1 MSEEQ
6 PLVSIC
12 TPTYN
17 RRPFIESMF
26 ECFRHQTYPRDKME
40 WIIVDDGTDK
50 IEDLIKQSNLPQIR
64 YFKVKKKMKLGEK
77 RNFMHKYVN
86 GSIVVYMDDDDYYP
100 PQRVEHCVETLL
112 ANPTALCAGSSE
124 LYVYFKHID
133 KMYQSGPF
141 GDTHATAGTFAFKK
155 ILLEHTKYDDNAAL
169 AEERSFLKDYTIPF
183 VQLDPMKTILVFSHH
198 HNSFDKKN
206 MLQNSDPKYFK
217 ESSKQVRDFIR
228 QENEEPI
235 YNFFMK
241 EIDELL
247 ENYLPGTPENKPDVI
262 QQLNEIRDKREKM
275 MQQQSTNKSASI
287 MIEVPGQG
295 KRPLSPP
302 EIVQMLTQQQ
312 NQIKFLV
319 NKVKELESAA
329 LQKQMNDAMNG
340 QNFSYS
346 T

>member
-1 MSEEQ
+1 MSEDQ
-6 PLVSIC
+6 PFVSIC

-17 RRPFIESMF
+17 RRPFIECMF

-77 RNFMHKYVN
+77 RNFMHKYVK

-112 ANPTALCAGSSE
+112 ANPRALCAGSSE
-124 LYVYFKHID
+124 LYIYFKHID

-155 ILLEHTKYDDNAAL
+155 ELLDQTKYDDNASL
-169 AEERSFLKDYTIPF
+169 AEERSFLKDYSIPF
-183 VQLDPMKTILVFSHH
+183 VQLDPMKTILVFSHN

-206 MLQNSDPKYFK
+206 MLQNSNQQYFK

-228 QENEEPI
+228 QENEESI
-235 YNFFMK
+235 YRFFME

-247 ENYLPGTPENKPDVI
+247 ESYLPGTPENKPDVI
-262 QQLNEIRDKREKM
+262 KQLNEIRTQREHM
-275 MQQQSTNKSASI
+275 EQQANQSASI

-295 KRPLSPP
+295 KRPLSPQ

-319 NKVKELESAA
+319 SKVKELENQL
-329 LQKQMNDAMNG
+329 LQKQMNEAING
-340 QNFSYS
+340 NFSYS

>member
-1 MSEEQ
+1 MSNDQ
-6 PLVSIC
+6 PFVSIC

-17 RRPFIESMF
+17 RRPFIECIF

-77 RNFMHKYVN
+77 RNFMHKYVK

-112 ANPTALCAGSSE
+112 ANPRALCAGSSE
-124 LYVYFKHID
+124 LYIYFKHID

-155 ILLEHTKYDDNAAL
+155 ELLDQTKYDDNASL
-169 AEERSFLKDYTIPF
+169 AEERSFLKDYSIPF
-183 VQLDPMKTILVFSHH
+183 VQLDPMKTILVFSHN

-206 MLQNSDPKYFK
+206 MLQNSNQQYFK

-228 QENEEPI
+228 QENEESI
-235 YNFFMK
+235 YRFFME

-247 ENYLPGTPENKPDVI
+247 ESYLPGTPENKPDVI
-262 QQLNEIRDKREKM
+262 KQLDEIRTQREHM
-275 MQQQSTNKSASI
+275 EQQANQSASI

-295 KRPLSPP
+295 KRPLSPQ

-319 NKVKELESAA
+319 SKVKELENQL
-329 LQKQMNDAMNG
+329 LQKQMNEAING
-340 QNFSYS
+340 NFSYS

>member
-1 MSEEQ
+1 
-6 PLVSIC
+6 
-12 TPTYN
+12 
-17 RRPFIESMF
+17 
-26 ECFRHQTYPRDKME
+26 
-40 WIIVDDGTDK
+40 
-50 IEDLIKQSNLPQIR
+50 
-64 YFKVKKKMKLGEK
+64 
-77 RNFMHKYVN
+77 MHKYVK
-86 GSIVVYMDDDDYYP
+86 GSIIVYMDDDDYYP

-112 ANPTALCAGSSE
+112 ANPRALCAGSSE
-124 LYVYFKHID
+124 LYIYFKHID

-155 ILLEHTKYDDNAAL
+155 ELLNHSKYDDNASL
-169 AEERSFLKDYTIPF
+169 AEERSFLKDYSIPF
-183 VQLDPMKTILVFSHH
+183 VQLDPMKTILVFSHN

-206 MLQNSDPKYFK
+206 MLQNSNQQYFK

-228 QENEEPI
+228 QENEESI
-235 YNFFMK
+235 YRFFME

-262 QQLNEIRDKREKM
+262 QQLNEIRTQREHM
-275 MQQQSTNKSASI
+275 EQQANQSASI

-295 KRPLSPP
+295 KRPLSPQ

-319 NKVKELESAA
+319 SKVKELENQL
-329 LQKQMNDAMNG
+329 LQKQMNEAING
-340 QNFSYS
+340 NFSYS

>member
-1 MSEEQ
+1 
-6 PLVSIC
+6 
-12 TPTYN
+12 
-17 RRPFIESMF
+17 
-26 ECFRHQTYPRDKME
+26 
-40 WIIVDDGTDK
+40 
-50 IEDLIKQSNLPQIR
+50 
-64 YFKVKKKMKLGEK
+64 MKLGEK
-77 RNFMHKYVN
+77 RNFMHKYVK

-112 ANPTALCAGSSE
+112 ANPRALCAGSSE
-124 LYVYFKHID
+124 LYIYFKHID

-155 ILLEHTKYDDNAAL
+155 ELLEQSKYDDNASL
-169 AEERSFLKDYTIPF
+169 AEERSFLKDYSIPF
-183 VQLDPMKTILVFSHH
+183 VQLDPMKTILVFSHN

-206 MLQNSDPKYFK
+206 MLQNSNQQYFK

-228 QENEEPI
+228 QENEESI
-235 YNFFMK
+235 YRFFME

-247 ENYLPGTPENKPDVI
+247 ESYLPGTPENKPDVI
-262 QQLNEIRDKREKM
+262 QQLNEIRTQREHM
-275 MQQQSTNKSASI
+275 EQQSNQSASI

-295 KRPLSPP
+295 KRPLSPQ

-319 NKVKELESAA
+319 SKVKELENQL
-329 LQKQMNDAMNG
+329 LQKQMNEAING
-340 QNFSYS
+340 NFSYS

>member
-112 ANPTALCAGSSE
+112 QIRLLCVPDQVNYMFILSTSIRCIKVDHLE
-124 LYVYFKHID
+124 ILT
-133 KMYQSGPF
+133 Q
-141 GDTHATAGTFAFKK
+141 
-155 ILLEHTKYDDNAAL
+155 LLEHLRLKKYC
-169 AEERSFLKDYTIPF
+169 
-183 VQLDPMKTILVFSHH
+183 
-198 HNSFDKKN
+198 
-206 MLQNSDPKYFK
+206 
-217 ESSKQVRDFIR
+217 
-228 QENEEPI
+228 
-235 YNFFMK
+235 
-241 EIDELL
+241 
-247 ENYLPGTPENKPDVI
+247 
-262 QQLNEIRDKREKM
+262 
-275 MQQQSTNKSASI
+275 
-287 MIEVPGQG
+287 
-295 KRPLSPP
+295 
-302 EIVQMLTQQQ
+302 
-312 NQIKFLV
+312 
-319 NKVKELESAA
+319 
-329 LQKQMNDAMNG
+329 
-340 QNFSYS
+340 
-346 T
+346 